1 MRQCCNDWAQMPV
14 WCHVPVTARC
24 KTRCN
29 WDYRI
34 LFYFR
39 FCSTKTTTKWFPKKG
54 AKPIQNPERYK
65 IMSKI
70 IITLANFSTTK
81 SSKIA
86 QKFPNQLL
94 KVALLCEVIFIDW
107 IWVRSELRSFCLE
120 IHSVGDF
127 PKFWLKF
134 YPRRRIKRINEAK
147 N

>member
-1 MRQCCNDWAQMPV
+1 MPV

-24 KTRCN
+24 KTRGN
-29 WDYRI
+29 WNYRI
-34 LFYFR
+34 LFYFI
-39 FCSTKTTTKWFPKKG
+39 FCSTKTR
-54 AKPIQNPERYK
+54 QNGPQKRVQNRYK
-65 IMSKI
+65 IPSGTKLCQKI